1 MTKTPTIWRR
11 SVLAAA
17 AVITACASPL
27 ALVGAHAQ
35 TQQADWPTKPVRI
48 VVGFAPGSPPDIF
61 ARIYGEYAAK
71 KLGVP
76 FVVDNKPGS
85 AGNLAGDTVAKSPA
99 DGYTVLY
106 NVSTAFTINP
116 YLYSKLPFD
125 PGKDLVPVAT
135 TMRQGLVLISSPALQ
150 ANSLQELVEQSRKK
164 PGTMSHASY
173 GAGSPSHL
181 IMEWMKD
188 EAKISMLHVP
198 YRAAPINELIG
209 GQVDLLLE
217 PVASG
222 YPMIASGR
230 VKAVAY
236 SGPQRHPAMPS
247 VPTFAESIPGL
258 SMMSWHGIWAPA
270 ATPPAVVERLHA
282 TWLAASKDP
291 EVQRRIKELNS
302 EPLGVSRAEMGEMIR
317 RDSEIY
323 GRLVKARNIRVD

>member
-1 MTKTPTIWRR
+1 MNKTSTVPRR

-17 AVITACASPL
+17 VIAACASPL
-27 ALVGAHAQ
+27 AFVGAHAQ
-35 TQQADWPTKPVRI
+35 AQQADWPTKPVRI
-48 VVGFAPGSPPDIF
+48 IVGFAAGSPPDIF
-61 ARIYGEYAAK
+61 ARMYGEYASK

-85 AGNLAGDTVAKSPA
+85 AGNLAGDTVAKANA
-99 DGYTVLY
+99 DGYTILY

-116 YLYSKLPFD
+116 YMYAKLPFD
-125 PGKDLVPVAT
+125 AGKDLVPVAT
-135 TMRQGLVLISSPALQ
+135 TMRQGLVLVSRPDFQ
-150 ANSLQELVEQSRKK
+150 AKSLQEMVELSRTK
-164 PGTMSHASY
+164 PGTISHASY

-188 EAKISMLHVP
+188 EARINMLHVP
-198 YRAAPINELIG
+198 YRASPMNELIG

-217 PVASG
+217 PMATAH
-222 YPMIASGR
+222 PMIASGR

-236 SGPQRHPAMPS
+236 SGPQRHAAMPN
-247 VPTFAESIPGL
+247 VPTFAESVPGL

-282 TWLAASKDP
+282 TWLAASKDSD
-291 EVQRRIKELNS
+291 VQRRIKELNS

-323 GRLVKARNIRVD
+323 GRIVKARNIRVD